1 MRRVDDHDAC
11 FLGLGH
17 DYIHL
22 GFASDVVSK
31 GKLGGAARPQ
41 RHLGLMREIL
51 ARPDGEL
58 QAMLQVK
65 KRDGAMLKFTSDNAS
80 AWGILVHPDK
90 T

>member
-1 MRRVDDHDAC
+1 
-11 FLGLGH
+11 
-17 DYIHL
+17 
-22 GFASDVVSK
+22 
-31 GKLGGAARPQ
+31 
-41 RHLGLMREIL
+41 MREIL